1 MQWSAQRPIHF
12 SLLMHVQVN
21 VVVVSPLARVVKG
34 NKMANLAAIKTPFNL
49 FTPQVSVPCC
59 IVFYS
64 VRCNI
69 KQTDRQTDLC
79 TCVPRFAKNYMKI
92 LFMLLSHLV
101 LPSCYDEAGS
111 LIEFCYIAEKVVTIL
126 NTDSKTFSNM
136 FFCTL

>member
-1 MQWSAQRPIHF
+1 MQWSAKQPIHF
-12 SLLMHVQVN
+12 STDACASLCACSFTTSTGCERKQ
-21 VVVVSPLARVVKG
+21 
-34 NKMANLAAIKTPFNL
+34 MANLTAIKTPFNL